1 MESRFGFK
9 IDYDNMT
16 LTKAVTL
23 AQGITEGLNSLRRS
37 HGAHTAEQ
45 NPKYMEMFMVREGLH
60 RWLVENE
67 SRFIT
72 ESEMAK
78 SEAILAAKDMVDS
91 IQDMLEKISKMQ
103 NEQLPALL
111 DTIRDQIGSEQAES
125 FKGTVSP
132 LLQNLAQ
139 TLQQGRESADGAARG
154 LAGEQQDQPMDMGGM
169 GADAG
174 MGGAMPPAT
183 DELGNGG
190 GGDAFGAVDAAAGGD
205 DELGRE
211 RRDMSEAADGRKNTA
226 KKKCPP
232 MSHIKKMCQD
242 GKTVAEICKMHPDCD
257 RTELKQ
263 MVADCKK
270 KMDEGKGDGNLANN
284 AKPYDKV
291 TRGDVIAGRLGKDE
305 KGGKKKPTSAKAR

>member
-1 MESRFGFK
+1 MRLTEMSNKTNVRKINKVMESRFGFK
-9 IDYDNMT
+9 IDYDHMT

-23 AQGITEGLNSLRRS
+23 AQGITEGLKSLRRS

-125 FKGTVSP
+125 FKSTVSP

-174 MGGAMPPAT
+174 MGGGMPAAT
-183 DELGNGG
+183 DELGNG

-211 RRDMSEAADGRKNTA
+211 RRDIGEAS
-226 KKKCPP
+226 KK
-232 MSHIKKMCQD
+232 
-242 GKTVAEICKMHPDCD
+242 
-257 RTELKQ
+257 
-263 MVADCKK
+263 
-270 KMDEGKGDGNLANN
+270 KGDGNLANN

-305 KGGKKKPTSAKAR
+305 KGGKKKPTSVKAK